1 VPHFA
6 YKGRNARGESMDG
19 VLESASA
26 AAVADQLV
34 ASGVTPVEIVPGLPK
49 EERGDPV
56 ERFFRPGIDP
66 TDVLLFSRHLYSLLK
81 AGVPILSALAGLRD
95 SATNAAFRELLAD
108 VRGSL
113 EAGRELSAALS
124 RHPKAFTPFYLAM
137 VRVGEMTGMLHEI
150 FLRLFDYLDFE
161 RLMRGQVK
169 AALRYP
175 TFVVITMGVAII
187 VVNVFVIPPFARVYE
202 GFNAKLPL
210 MTELL
215 IGFSNFLVGS
225 WPLLLGAAAALILG
239 FRGWTATIAGRH
251 AWDAVK
257 LRLPISGR
265 ILRKAALARFARS
278 FSLSARSGVPIV
290 QAMGLVAATIGNS
303 YMAGRVERM
312 CEGIERGESVLRTAV
327 ASGIFT
333 PVVLQMIAVGEESGA
348 LDDLMEEVADMYQR
362 EVEYDLKNLS
372 AQIEPV
378 LIIFLGVLVLV
389 LALGVFLPIWDL
401 GRAAMGRPG

>member
-1 VPHFA
+1 MPHFA

-290 QAMGLVAATIGNS
+290 QAMGLVAATVGNS

-312 CEGIERGESVLRTAV
+312 CEGIERGESVLRTAA

>member
-1 VPHFA
+1 MPHFA
-6 YKGRNARGESMDG
+6 YKGRNARGEAMDG

-26 AAVADQLV
+26 AAVADQLI
-34 ASGVTPVEIVPGLPK
+34 ASGVTPVEIMPGLPK

-290 QAMGLVAATIGNS
+290 QAMGLVAATVGNS

-312 CEGIERGESVLRTAV
+312 CEGIERGESVLRTAA

>member
-26 AAVADQLV
+26 AAVADQLI
-34 ASGVTPVEIVPGLPK
+34 ASGVTPVEIMPGLPK

-290 QAMGLVAATIGNS
+290 QAMGLVAATVGNS

-312 CEGIERGESVLRTAV
+312 CEGIERGESVLRTAA

>member
-1 VPHFA
+1 MPHFA

-26 AAVADQLV
+26 AAVADQLI
-34 ASGVTPVEIVPGLPK
+34 ASGVTPVEIMPGLPK

>member
-312 CEGIERGESVLRTAV
+312 CEGIERGESVLRTAA

>member
-1 VPHFA
+1 MPHFA

-312 CEGIERGESVLRTAV
+312 CEGIERGESVLRTAA

>member
-1 VPHFA
+1 MPHFA

>member
-1 VPHFA
+1 MPHFA

-290 QAMGLVAATIGNS
+290 QAMGLVAATVGNS